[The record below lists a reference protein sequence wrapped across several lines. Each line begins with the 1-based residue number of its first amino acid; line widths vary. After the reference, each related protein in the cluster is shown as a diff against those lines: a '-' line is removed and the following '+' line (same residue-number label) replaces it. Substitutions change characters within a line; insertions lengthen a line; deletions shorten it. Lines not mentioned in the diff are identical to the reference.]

1 MLSSVLLIT
10 LIFDVVVSYPKINFS
25 KCKMTND
32 SFIGA
37 GNQSTMRKPTT
48 CHKSLTNFIT

>member
-1 MLSSVLLIT
+1 MLSSVLLST
-10 LIFDVVVSYPKINFS
+10 LIFDVVSYPKINFS

>member
-1 MLSSVLLIT
+1 MLSSVLLST
-10 LIFDVVVSYPKINFS
+10 LIFDVVVSYPKIIFS

-37 GNQSTMRKPTT
+37 GNQSTIVGFTT
-48 CHKSLTNFIT
+48 TYAISAYHH